1 LGNLVD
7 DVDPQR
13 HRHLDSLR
21 ADPVDELR
29 QIPAVDEAL
38 GEERFAV
45 DFTGSESVDQVWMRE
60 PSRYGRFVIESLP
73 VPSVL
78 QVLGVEALHHAK
90 PLSTSVV
97 PKRERNFAHA
107 AFAKRLNEN
116 VRTESLGVH

>member
-1 LGNLVD
+1 
-7 DVDPQR
+7 
-13 HRHLDSLR
+13 
-21 ADPVDELR
+21 
-29 QIPAVDEAL
+29 
-38 GEERFAV
+38 
-45 DFTGSESVDQVWMRE
+45 MRE

-90 PLSTSVV
+90 PLSPSAV

-116 VRTESLGVH
+116 EGTESFGVHRQLRRLDRIAGLVDGYLSNPWPSLVR